1 MDEKRSA
8 KELEAGI
15 VADDAIGA
23 EVENLG
29 SSPGSEPNAFQR
41 FTKLLL
47 KWGIETHGCVDM
59 FLVGRTSKS
68 SKLLTCPGQHY
79 NLCSITPIPP
89 EDRTDTRLYQMF
101 FIWCSANLN
110 ILA

>member
-15 VADDAIGA
+15 GADDAIGA

-59 FLVGRTSKS
+59 FLVGMMRKS
-68 SKLLTCPGQHY
+68 SKLLTCPGSHY
-79 NLCSITPIPP
+79 NL
-89 EDRTDTRLYQMF
+89 
-101 FIWCSANLN
+101 
-110 ILA
+110 